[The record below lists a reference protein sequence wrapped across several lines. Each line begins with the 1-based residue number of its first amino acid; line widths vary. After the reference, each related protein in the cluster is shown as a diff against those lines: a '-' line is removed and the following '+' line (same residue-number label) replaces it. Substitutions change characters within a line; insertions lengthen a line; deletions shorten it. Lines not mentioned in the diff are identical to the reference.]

1 MWVLR
6 LVLDINK
13 NKIIEQILL
22 LQKIQKIKPYKI
34 IKWLKN
40 KLYSLQLLNI

>member
-22 LQKIQKIKPYKI
+22 LQKNS
-34 IKWLKN
+34 KN
-40 KLYSLQLLNI
+40 KTL